1 MVSGRPGRPAASVSY
16 PAEDG
21 LSSREAL
28 LETALQF
35 FSERGFK
42 GTSIRDIANALEI
55 SVSNIYHYFGSKE
68 GLWLAIMEYS
78 VKSLPLRLE
87 NSLLAITDPLE
98 RLHALVMAHLTVS
111 ASQQRELKMIM
122 LDHDRM
128 SAAGVQANLDIQR
141 RVLAIYIRE
150 LEALR
155 QGGLISTGNVRILAF
170 NILAVINW
178 QLRWFRPDG
187 PLSAAEVHA
196 EIVKFIFHGL
206 SGK

>member
-1 MVSGRPGRPAASVSY
+1 MVSGRPGRPAAAY
-16 PAEDG
+16 PAEDS

-87 NSLLAITDPLE
+87 NSLLAVTEPLE
-98 RLHALVMAHLTVS
+98 RLRALVMAHLTVS

-122 LDHDRM
+122 LDHDRL

-141 RVLAIYIRE
+141 RVLDIYIRE

-155 QGGLISTGNVRILAF
+155 QSGQISTGNVRILAF

-187 PLSAAEVHA
+187 PLSVEEVHA

-206 SGK
+206 SGE